1 MTMWLRNREGTEPLT
16 ARSPLRARRVLSWI
30 ALVLGVVAT
39 VVFALLAMNTGSE
52 VWLWEVA
59 IAAAVAVI
67 AALDL
72 LVLRSRGDDRDQQHH
87 QH

>member
-1 MTMWLRNREGTEPLT
+1 MWLRNREGTEPLT